1 MGQYYRPIFLKG
13 KKSNKPEFAFNPFAY
28 DNGQKLMEHSYV
40 GNYLCLAVMYN
51 LLNNPKRLVWAGDYA
66 DGENGEDSMNLWWLS
81 QDHTDKSDDVVFKS
95 KCKEISPDT
104 LPTYN
109 ELQEMFSKPVFII
122 NHTKKVYFEMQ
133 PYDNKLVINPLPL
146 LTAEGNGRGG
156 GDFYGLNGGA
166 VGIWARDEIE
176 ISSEAPE
183 GYSQINE
190 PIFKEDY

>member
-13 KKSNKPEFAFNPFAY
+13 KKSNKPEFAFNAFAY

-51 LLNNPKRLVWAGDYA
+51 LLNAPKRLVWAGDYA
-66 DGENGEDSMNLWWLS
+66 DGEGGDDKPNLYFLS
-81 QDHTDKSDDVVFKS
+81 NEQKDKKG
-95 KCKEISPDT
+95 KTECEEISPDT

-109 ELQEMFSKPVFII
+109 ELKEMFSKEFFVI

-133 PYDNKLVINPLPL
+133 PANDKLVINPIPL

-156 GDFYGLNGGA
+156 GDYFGTNCGM
-166 VGIWARDEIE
+166 VGTWARNEIE

-183 GYSQINE
+183 GYSEINE
-190 PIFKEDY
+190 PMFMENY